1 MDTNG
6 RKQSESS
13 ASAGGWRSRAPLR
26 GNKPPSRRV
35 AGGNRKIQSF
45 WSRFRPSQSLGH
57 YVRQIGGIAKRLR
70 MAALAAVLV
79 AIAGGVTWLGYR
91 FLTTSKRFAIATIEI
106 EGNQKLSDAQ
116 VLAVMPLHLGDNIFK
131 ANVAESEPAIR
142 QLPWVSQVDVSRHLP
157 NTIRVHLRERVA
169 AAVAVLGDMYFVD
182 GAGQPFKRIDLAVDD
197 VAGLP
202 IISGIAR
209 AEFLEAPGPVAKR
222 LQAAIALMTQ
232 WHTNP
237 SRPAVAEV
245 SCDHAAYTLRTATGA
260 TEIHLGSSVGL
271 TERLAAFDAA
281 WAALSATEK
290 QHARELRLDYQPDHL
305 TVAFAK
311 D

>member
-1 MDTNG
+1 MDSNG
-6 RKQSESS
+6 RKRSESS

-26 GNKPPSRRV
+26 GNKPPTRRV

-45 WSRFRPSQSLGH
+45 WARFQPPS
-57 YVRQIGGIAKRLR
+57 YYARQAWGVAKRLR

-79 AIAGGVTWLGYR
+79 AAAAGVTWLGYR

-106 EGNQKLSDAQ
+106 EGNQKLSNAQ
-116 VLAVMPLHLGDNIFK
+116 VLAAMPLHLGDNIFK

-142 QLPWVSQVDVSRHLP
+142 QLPWVSKVDVSRHLP
-157 NTIRVHLRERVA
+157 NTIRVRLRERVA
-169 AAVAVLGDMYFVD
+169 AAVAVLGDMYFID
-182 GAGQPFKRIDLAVDD
+182 SNGQPFKRIDLAVDD

-209 AEFLEAPGPVAKR
+209 AEFIDAPAAIAKR
-222 LQAAIALMTQ
+222 LRAAIELMTD
-232 WHTNP
+232 WRSNA
-237 SRPAVAEV
+237 SRPEVAEI
-245 SCDHAAYTLRTATGA
+245 SCDHDAFTLRTATGT

-271 TERLAAFDAA
+271 TERLATFDAA
-281 WAALSATEK
+281 WAALSTTEK